1 MNHARTAA
9 LVVIATAISGCATV
23 RQEDLQSWVGQPV
36 EALDTHTFFI
46 TLPVLRKVL
55 PSGIE
60 IRNYPNRANM
70 TQCLGDG
77 RVRTSGSGR
86 FSYDDDMQCLSRSVG
101 CDNIFFI
108 KDGKILEYAPTGRC
122 MTNAS
127 LQPQARYQRL
137 KQ

>member
-1 MNHARTAA
+1 MKDARSLA
-9 LVVIATAISGCATV
+9 LVAGIAILSGCATV
-23 RQEDLQSWVGQPV
+23 RQEDLQAWVGQPV

-46 TLPVLRKVL
+46 TLPMLRNVL

-60 IRNYPNRANM
+60 VRNYPNRANM

-77 RVRTSGSGR
+77 RVRSTGSGR
-86 FSYDDDMQCLSRSVG
+86 VNYDEDMQCLSRSVG

-108 KDGKILEYAPTGRC
+108 KDGKVLEYAPTGRC

-127 LQPQARYQRL
+127 LQPQTRYQRL
-137 KQ
+137 K

>member
-1 MNHARTAA
+1 MPT
-9 LVVIATAISGCATV
+9 
-23 RQEDLQSWVGQPV
+23 

-46 TLPVLRKVL
+46 TLPLIRKVL

-60 IRNYPNRANM
+60 VRNYPNRANM

-77 RVRTSGSGR
+77 RITTSRKGTTT
-86 FSYDDDMQCLSRSVG
+86 YDDDMQCLSRSIG

-122 MTNAS
+122 YTSDA
-127 LQPQARYQRL
+127 QRPQARYLTLGR
-137 KQ
+137 